1 MSFATPLPTRAPARG
16 WTVETFKRFWAR
28 PSLEHI
34 RGIDAIIAP
43 DIVGYWPRP
52 IGKVEG
58 ARPYAEVI
66 EDLLLAVPDLSL
78 SVPDHA
84 VSGNLTFVRW
94 TATGTGPDGRFEALG
109 CDRVRVRDDG
119 LVVENYVFCDH
130 PFFGVVAARNR
141 LRHR

>member
-1 MSFATPLPTRAPARG
+1 MSSVSTMPSRAPVRG
-16 WTVETFKRFWAR
+16 WTIETSKRFWAK

-52 IGKVEG
+52 IGVVKG
-58 ARPYAEVI
+58 AKPYAEVI
-66 EDLLLAVPDLSL
+66 EDLLVAVPDLSL
-78 SVPDHA
+78 SVPDYA

-94 TATGTGPDGRFEALG
+94 LATGTGPDGRFEALG

-130 PFFGVVAARNR
+130 PFFEAVAERNR
-141 LRHR
+141 RRLP